1 LKSLYKFNYLNTP
14 YQNIRA
20 NHFYEN
26 FFYENYKTDIADYY
40 IITNLNYKIFINN
53 NFLKKKKSFYFINPN
68 KDKSIIFN
76 QNRNNLDKLINVS
89 FSDGKK
95 LKFLNYINYL
105 NNAFYYSFIYKSS
118 FFQSRFENYML
129 FYNFSKEN
137 DFFFDLDF
145 ILNNIV
151 NLNESIFNIKVI
163 KLNKKLKKRF
173 KKKFDFEVRYL
184 RKHKRS
190 LNVFKSLHLYSNS
203 FNYYKYYERLLASLL
218 LTFLNQKESKIYKRK
233 LVSYSLVLKK
243 KSL

>member
-1 LKSLYKFNYLNTP
+1 MKSLSKINTFNTL
-14 YQNIRA
+14 YQQTKT
-20 NHFYEN
+20 NHFYDN
-26 FFYENYKTDIADYY
+26 FFYKNYKTDIADYY
-40 IITNLNYKIFINN
+40 IVTDLNYKIFINN
-53 NFLKKKKSFYFINPN
+53 NFFKKKKSFYLN
-68 KDKSIIFN
+68 KNKFIIFN

-89 FSDGKK
+89 FSSGKK
-95 LKFLNYINYL
+95 LKFLNYMNNL

-137 DFFFDLDF
+137 DFFFNLNF
-145 ILNNIV
+145 ILSNIV
-151 NLNESIFNIKVI
+151 NLNESIFNIKVV

-173 KKKFDFEVRYL
+173 KKKFDFEVKYL

-190 LNVFKSLHLYSNS
+190 LSVFKSLHLYSNS
-203 FNYYKYYERLLASLL
+203 FNYYRYHERLLASLL
-218 LTFLNQKESKIYKRK
+218 LTFLNQKDSKIYKRK